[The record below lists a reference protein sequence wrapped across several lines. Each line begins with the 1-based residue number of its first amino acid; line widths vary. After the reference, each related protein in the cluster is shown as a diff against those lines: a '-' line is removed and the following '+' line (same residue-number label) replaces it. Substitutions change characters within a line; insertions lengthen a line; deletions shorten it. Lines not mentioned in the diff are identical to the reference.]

1 MALRLIFAGTPDFA
15 VPSLR
20 AAAERGEVVAVYTQ
34 PDRPSGRGRLPSPSP
49 VKQAALALGIPVF
62 QPADFKNP
70 ETVEALR
77 GHQADLMLVVAYGL
91 ILPTSVLNAPRLGC
105 WNVHASLLPRWRG
118 AAPIQ
123 RAIEAGDKKTGVCLM
138 QMEKG
143 LDTGPVLLRLGTD
156 ITTDD
161 TGGSLHDRL
170 SLLGAE
176 VLADGLKL
184 ARVGLHLQADA
195 QPADGASYARK
206 IGKAEAA
213 IDWRQSAR
221 ALSDKIRA
229 FNPWPV
235 AETELQGERVRVYRS
250 VALSQ
255 QGVGREPG
263 TVLSATKDGI
273 DVACGDG
280 VLRLLSVQ
288 RDGGRVLSAAEY
300 LNARP
305 LKSS

>member
-34 PDRPSGRGRLPSPSP
+34 PDRPAGRGRLPTPSP
-49 VKQAALALGIPVF
+49 VKQAASALGIPVF
-62 QPADFKNP
+62 QPVDFRSP
-70 ETVEALR
+70 ETLETLR

-91 ILPTSVLNAPRLGC
+91 ILPTAVLNTPRLGC

-123 RAIEAGDKKTGVCLM
+123 RAIEAGDAKTGVCLM

-143 LDTGPVLLRLGTD
+143 LDTGPVLLKLGTD
-156 ITTDD
+156 IASDE

-184 ARVGLHLQADA
+184 ARVGLHLQAEP
-195 QPADGASYARK
+195 QPADGATYAKK
-206 IGKAEAA
+206 IEKAEAV

-221 ALSDKIRA
+221 SLSDKIRA

-235 AETELQGERVRVYRS
+235 AETELQGERVRVYRA
-250 VALSQ
+250 VALPEAND
-255 QGVGREPG
+255 GAAPG
-263 TVLSATKDGI
+263 TVLSASKDGI
-273 DVACGDG
+273 DVACGEG

-288 RDGGRVLSAAEY
+288 RDGGRVLSAADY
-300 LNARP
+300 LNARS
-305 LKSS
+305 LKSA